1 MKSKAEFQTVRKKT
15 LSHGEKKELAYW
27 ISQGID
33 LDQINHIKGKN
44 IQTWK

>member
-1 MKSKAEFQTVRKKT
+1 MKSKAEFQTVREKT

-33 LDQINHIKGKN
+33 LEQLNHIKGKD
-44 IQTWK
+44 IQKWK

>member
-1 MKSKAEFQTVRKKT
+1 MKSKAEFQTLREKS

-33 LDQINHIKGKN
+33 LEQLNHISGKD
-44 IQTWK
+44 IQKWK

>member
-1 MKSKAEFQTVRKKT
+1 MKSKAEFQAVREKT

-33 LDQINHIKGKN
+33 LEQINHIKGKQ